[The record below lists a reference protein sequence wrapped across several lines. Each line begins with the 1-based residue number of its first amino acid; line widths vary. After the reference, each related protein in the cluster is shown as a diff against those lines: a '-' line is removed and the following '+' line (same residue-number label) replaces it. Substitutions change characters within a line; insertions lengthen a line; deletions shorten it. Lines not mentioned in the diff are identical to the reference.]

1 MSDGEILGIS
11 GHSPA
16 KEERFDFVVR
26 ASRPHDSTVV
36 DDVQAGRLHHNNR
49 CHTDVLVRRGLELLS
64 C

>member
-26 ASRPHDSTVV
+26 ASRPHFFSGSGI
-36 DDVQAGRLHHNNR
+36 VQAGRLHHNNR